1 MLSYIITLVCEGF
14 SCLIHGDECYYFM
27 EMQKLND
34 VSKSLAET
42 LCQSMSSASGR
53 NYWANTF

>member
-27 EMQKLND
+27 EMQKLNA
-34 VSKSLAET
+34 VSKSLDET

-53 NYWANTF
+53 NYSLC